1 MEKLLQEISRR
12 MAQADLKS
20 KADCEEF
27 KREILGKNGL
37 LQSAMDEFRALPGSE
52 KPKWGSELNRL
63 KSQATEMHQ
72 QALDQLATVVTL
84 PWDDI
89 TLPSI
94 PLPVGSLH
102 PLTQV
107 ENELTALFNRIGFR
121 VATGPEIE
129 DDWHN
134 FTALN
139 FPENHPARDMQ
150 DTFFMQGQADRL
162 LRTHTSGVQI
172 RTMLNQK
179 PPIRVI
185 APGRVYRCDNDATHS
200 PVFHQIEGLVIDT
213 DVSFAH
219 MKEVLYYF
227 VDQFFGKDF
236 EVRFRPSFFPF
247 TEPSAE
253 MDIGRK
259 KPDGE
264 IAWMEIL
271 GCGLVDPAVL
281 ENCNIDP
288 EVYSGY
294 AFGIGIDRLAMLK
307 YQIPD
312 IRLLYENDVRF
323 LRQF

>member
-1 MEKLLQEISRR
+1 METLLKEIAQRTQGAKLTT
-12 MAQADLKS
+12 
-20 KADCEEF
+20 KADCENF
-27 KREILGKNGL
+27 KRDVLGKNGL
-37 LQSAMDEFRALPGSE
+37 IQTAMDAFRDLPGSE

-63 KSQATEMHQ
+63 KTEANTLYQ
-72 QALDQLATVVTL
+72 TALDNLDSEVKL
-84 PWDDI
+84 PWTDI

-94 PLPVGSLH
+94 PLPKGSLH

-107 ENELTALFNRIGFR
+107 ESDLTALFNRIGFR

-150 DTFFMQGQADRL
+150 DTFFMKGNPDRL

-172 RTMLNQK
+172 RTMLSQQ
-179 PPIRVI
+179 PPIRVV

-200 PVFHQIEGLVIDT
+200 PVFHQIEGLVIDK
-213 DVSFAH
+213 DVSFAD

-227 VDQFFGKDF
+227 VDQFFGKEF

-253 MDIGRK
+253 MDIGRRK
-259 KPDGE
+259 ANGE

-271 GCGLVDPAVL
+271 GCGMVDPAVL

-288 EVYSGY
+288 EEYSGY
-294 AFGIGIDRLAMLK
+294 AFGIGIDRLAMLR

-323 LRQF
+323 SGQF

>member
-1 MEKLLQEISRR
+1 MEALLTQI
-12 MAQADLKS
+12 AQLIRSSNLKS
-20 KADCEEF
+20 KNDCEDF
-27 KREILGKNGL
+27 KRLVLGKNGL
-37 LQSAMDEFRALPGSE
+37 IQSAMNEFRALPGSE

-63 KSQATEMHQ
+63 KAEATDLYQ
-72 QALDQLATVVTL
+72 SAIDLLDSEVVL
-84 PWDDI
+84 PWSDI

-107 ENELTALFNRIGFR
+107 EHELTALFARIGFR
-121 VATGPEIE
+121 VAKGPEIE

-150 DTFFMQGQADRL
+150 DTFFMKGNPEFL

-172 RTMLNQK
+172 RTMLSQR
-179 PPIRVI
+179 PPIRIV

-200 PVFHQIEGLVIDT
+200 PVFHQIEGLVIDKNI
-213 DVSFAH
+213 SFAD

-227 VDQFFGKDF
+227 VKEFFGTDF
-236 EVRFRPSFFPF
+236 EVRFRPSYFPF

-253 MDIGRK
+253 MDIGRRISK
-259 KPDGE
+259 DE
-264 IAWMEIL
+264 ISWMEIL
-271 GCGLVDPAVL
+271 GCGMVDPAVL

-288 EVYSGY
+288 AEYSGY
-294 AFGIGIDRLAMLK
+294 AFGIGIDRLAMLR

-323 LRQF
+323 LSQF

>member
-1 MEKLLQEISRR
+1 METLLKEIAQRTQGAKLTT
-12 MAQADLKS
+12 
-20 KADCEEF
+20 KADCENF
-27 KREILGKNGL
+27 KRDVLGKNGL
-37 LQSAMDEFRALPGSE
+37 IQTAMDAFRDLPGSE

-63 KSQATEMHQ
+63 KTEANALYQA
-72 QALDQLATVVTL
+72 ALDNLDSEVKL
-84 PWDDI
+84 PWTDI

-94 PLPVGSLH
+94 PLPKGSLH

-107 ENELTALFNRIGFR
+107 ESDLTALFNRIGFR

-150 DTFFMQGQADRL
+150 DTFFMKGNPDRL

-172 RTMLNQK
+172 RTMLSQQ
-179 PPIRVI
+179 PPIRVV

-200 PVFHQIEGLVIDT
+200 PVFHQIEGLVIDK
-213 DVSFAH
+213 DVSFAD

-227 VDQFFGKDF
+227 VDQFFGKEF

-253 MDIGRK
+253 MDIGRRK
-259 KPDGE
+259 ANGE

-271 GCGLVDPAVL
+271 GCGMVDPAVL

-288 EVYSGY
+288 EEYSGY
-294 AFGIGIDRLAMLK
+294 AFGIGIDRLAMLR

-323 LRQF
+323 SGQF

>member
-1 MEKLLQEISRR
+1 METLLKEIAQRTQEAKLTT
-12 MAQADLKS
+12 
-20 KADCEEF
+20 KADCENF
-27 KREILGKNGL
+27 KRDVLGKNGL
-37 LQSAMDEFRALPGSE
+37 IQTAMDAFRDLPGSE

-63 KSQATEMHQ
+63 KTEANTLYQA
-72 QALDQLATVVTL
+72 ALDNLDSEVKL
-84 PWDDI
+84 PWTDI

-94 PLPVGSLH
+94 PLPKGSLH

-107 ENELTALFNRIGFR
+107 ESDLTALFNRIGFR

-150 DTFFMQGQADRL
+150 DTFFMKGNPDRL

-172 RTMLNQK
+172 RTMLSQQ
-179 PPIRVI
+179 PPIRVV

-200 PVFHQIEGLVIDT
+200 PVFHQIEGLVIDK
-213 DVSFAH
+213 DVSFAN

-227 VDQFFGKDF
+227 VDQFFGKEF

-253 MDIGRK
+253 MDIGRRK
-259 KPDGE
+259 ANGE

-271 GCGLVDPAVL
+271 GCGMVDPAVL
-281 ENCNIDP
+281 ENCYIDP
-288 EVYSGY
+288 EEYSGY
-294 AFGIGIDRLAMLK
+294 AFGIGIDRLAMLR

-323 LRQF
+323 LGQF

>member
-1 MEKLLQEISRR
+1 METLLKEIAQRIQEAKLTT
-12 MAQADLKS
+12 KN
-20 KADCEEF
+20 DCENF
-27 KREILGKNGL
+27 KRDVLGKNGL
-37 LQSAMDEFRALPGSE
+37 VQSAMDLFRELPGSE

-63 KSQATEMHQ
+63 KTEASSLHQA
-72 QALDQLATVVTL
+72 ALDGLDSEVKL
-84 PWDDI
+84 PWTDI
-89 TLPSI
+89 SLPSV
-94 PLPVGSLH
+94 PLPAGSLH

-107 ENELTALFNRIGFR
+107 ENDLTNLFNRIGFR

-150 DTFFMQGQADRL
+150 DTFFMKGNPDRL

-179 PPIRVI
+179 PPIRVV

-200 PVFHQIEGLVIDT
+200 PVFHQIEGLFIDK
-213 DVSFAH
+213 DVSFAD

-227 VDQFFGKDF
+227 VDQFFGKEF

-253 MDIGRK
+253 MDIGRRK
-259 KPDGE
+259 ANGE

-271 GCGLVDPAVL
+271 GCGMVDPAVL

-288 EVYSGY
+288 EEYSGY
-294 AFGIGIDRLAMLK
+294 AFGIGIDRLAMLR

-323 LRQF
+323 LSQF

>member
-1 MEKLLQEISRR
+1 METLLKEIAQCIQEAKLT
-12 MAQADLKS
+12 S
-20 KADCEEF
+20 KTDCENF
-27 KREILGKNGL
+27 KRDVLGKNGL
-37 LQSAMDEFRALPGSE
+37 IQAAMDAFRDLPGSE
-52 KPKWGSELNRL
+52 KPKWGSEINRL
-63 KSQATEMHQ
+63 KTEANTLYQA
-72 QALDQLATVVTL
+72 ALENLDSEVKL
-84 PWDDI
+84 PWIDI

-94 PLPVGSLH
+94 PLPKGSLH

-107 ENELTALFNRIGFR
+107 ENDLTALFNRIGFR

-150 DTFFMQGQADRL
+150 DTFFMKGNSDRL

-172 RTMLNQK
+172 RTMLSQE
-179 PPIRVI
+179 PPIRVV

-200 PVFHQIEGLVIDT
+200 PVFHQIEGLVIDK
-213 DVSFAH
+213 DVSFAD

-227 VDQFFGKDF
+227 VDQFFGKEF

-253 MDIGRK
+253 MDIGRRK
-259 KPDGE
+259 ANGE

-271 GCGLVDPAVL
+271 GCGMVDPAVL
-281 ENCNIDP
+281 ENCNLDP
-288 EVYSGY
+288 EEYSGY
-294 AFGIGIDRLAMLK
+294 AFGIGIDRLAMLR

-323 LRQF
+323 LGQF

>member
-1 MEKLLQEISRR
+1 METLLKEIAQRIQEAKLT
-12 MAQADLKS
+12 S
-20 KADCEEF
+20 KADCENF
-27 KREILGKNGL
+27 KRDVLGKSGL
-37 LQSAMDEFRALPGSE
+37 VQSAMDLFRELPGSE

-63 KSQATEMHQ
+63 KTEASSLHQA
-72 QALDQLATVVTL
+72 ALDGLDSEVKL
-84 PWDDI
+84 PWTDI
-89 TLPSI
+89 SLPSV
-94 PLPVGSLH
+94 PLPAGSLH

-107 ENELTALFNRIGFR
+107 ENDLTNLFNRIGFR

-150 DTFFMQGQADRL
+150 DTFFMKGNPDRL

-179 PPIRVI
+179 PPIRVV

-200 PVFHQIEGLVIDT
+200 PVFHQIEGLFIDK
-213 DVSFAH
+213 DVSFAD

-227 VDQFFGKDF
+227 VDQFFGKEF

-253 MDIGRK
+253 MDIGRRK
-259 KPDGE
+259 ANGE

-271 GCGLVDPAVL
+271 GCGMVDPAVL

-288 EVYSGY
+288 EEYSGY
-294 AFGIGIDRLAMLK
+294 AFGIGIDRLAMLR

-323 LRQF
+323 LSQF

>member
-1 MEKLLQEISRR
+1 METLLKEIAQRTQEAKLTT
-12 MAQADLKS
+12 
-20 KADCEEF
+20 KADCENF
-27 KREILGKNGL
+27 KRDVLGKNGL
-37 LQSAMDEFRALPGSE
+37 IQTAMDAFRDLPGSE

-63 KSQATEMHQ
+63 KTEANALYQA
-72 QALDQLATVVTL
+72 ALDNLDSEVKL
-84 PWDDI
+84 PWTDI

-94 PLPVGSLH
+94 PLPKGSLH

-107 ENELTALFNRIGFR
+107 ESDLTALFNRIGFR

-150 DTFFMQGQADRL
+150 DTFFMKGNPDRL

-172 RTMLNQK
+172 RTMLSQQ
-179 PPIRVI
+179 PPIRVV

-200 PVFHQIEGLVIDT
+200 PVFHQIEGLVIDK
-213 DVSFAH
+213 DVSFAD

-227 VDQFFGKDF
+227 VDQFFGKEF

-253 MDIGRK
+253 MDIGRRK
-259 KPDGE
+259 ANGE

-271 GCGLVDPAVL
+271 GCGMVDPAVL

-288 EVYSGY
+288 EEYSGY
-294 AFGIGIDRLAMLK
+294 AFGIGIDRLAMLR

-323 LRQF
+323 SGQF

>member
-1 MEKLLQEISRR
+1 METLLKEIAQCIQEAKLT
-12 MAQADLKS
+12 S
-20 KADCEEF
+20 KTDCENF
-27 KREILGKNGL
+27 KRDVLGKNGL
-37 LQSAMDEFRALPGSE
+37 IQAAMDAFRGLPGSE
-52 KPKWGSELNRL
+52 KPKWGSEINRL
-63 KSQATEMHQ
+63 KTEANALYQA
-72 QALDQLATVVTL
+72 ALDNLDSEVKL
-84 PWDDI
+84 PWTDI

-94 PLPVGSLH
+94 PLPKGSLH

-107 ENELTALFNRIGFR
+107 ENDLTALFNRIGFR

-150 DTFFMQGQADRL
+150 DTFFMKGNADRL

-172 RTMLNQK
+172 RTMLSQE
-179 PPIRVI
+179 PPIRVV

-200 PVFHQIEGLVIDT
+200 PVFHQIEGLVIDK
-213 DVSFAH
+213 DVSFAD

-227 VDQFFGKDF
+227 VDQFFGKEF

-253 MDIGRK
+253 MDIGRRK
-259 KPDGE
+259 ANGE

-271 GCGLVDPAVL
+271 GCGMVDPAVL
-281 ENCNIDP
+281 ENCNLDP
-288 EVYSGY
+288 EEYSGY
-294 AFGIGIDRLAMLK
+294 AFGIGIDRLAMLR

-323 LRQF
+323 LGQF

>member
-1 MEKLLQEISRR
+1 METLLKEIAQRTQEAKLTT
-12 MAQADLKS
+12 
-20 KADCEEF
+20 KADCENF
-27 KREILGKNGL
+27 KRDVLGKNGL
-37 LQSAMDEFRALPGSE
+37 IQTAMDAFRDLPGSE

-63 KSQATEMHQ
+63 KTEANALYQA
-72 QALDQLATVVTL
+72 ALDNLDSEVKL
-84 PWDDI
+84 PWTDI

-94 PLPVGSLH
+94 PLPKGSLH

-107 ENELTALFNRIGFR
+107 ESDLTALFNRIGFR

-150 DTFFMQGQADRL
+150 DTFFMKGNPDRL

-172 RTMLNQK
+172 RTMLSQQ
-179 PPIRVI
+179 PPIRVV

-200 PVFHQIEGLVIDT
+200 PVFHQIEGLVIDK
-213 DVSFAH
+213 DVSFAD

-227 VDQFFGKDF
+227 VDQFFGKEF

-253 MDIGRK
+253 MDIGRRK
-259 KPDGE
+259 ANGE

-271 GCGLVDPAVL
+271 GCGMVDPAVL

-288 EVYSGY
+288 EEYSGY
-294 AFGIGIDRLAMLK
+294 AFGIGIDRLAMLR

-323 LRQF
+323 LGQF

>member
-1 MEKLLQEISRR
+1 METLLKEIAQCIQEAKLT
-12 MAQADLKS
+12 S
-20 KADCEEF
+20 KTDCENF
-27 KREILGKNGL
+27 KRDVLGKNGL
-37 LQSAMDEFRALPGSE
+37 IQAAMDAFRGLPGSE
-52 KPKWGSELNRL
+52 KPKWGSEINRL
-63 KSQATEMHQ
+63 KTEANTLYQA
-72 QALDQLATVVTL
+72 ALDNLDSEVKL
-84 PWDDI
+84 PWTDI

-94 PLPVGSLH
+94 PLPKGSLH

-107 ENELTALFNRIGFR
+107 ENDLTALFNRIGFR

-150 DTFFMQGQADRL
+150 DTFFMKGNADRL

-172 RTMLNQK
+172 RTMLSQE
-179 PPIRVI
+179 PPIRVV

-200 PVFHQIEGLVIDT
+200 PVFHQIEGLVIDK
-213 DVSFAH
+213 DVSFAD

-227 VDQFFGKDF
+227 VDQFFGKEF

-253 MDIGRK
+253 MDIGRRK
-259 KPDGE
+259 ANGE

-271 GCGLVDPAVL
+271 GCGMVDPAVL
-281 ENCNIDP
+281 ENCNLDP
-288 EVYSGY
+288 EEYSGY
-294 AFGIGIDRLAMLK
+294 AFGIGIDRLAMLR

-323 LRQF
+323 LGQF

>member
-1 MEKLLQEISRR
+1 METLLKEIAQRTQEAKLTT
-12 MAQADLKS
+12 
-20 KADCEEF
+20 KADCENF
-27 KREILGKNGL
+27 KRDVLGKNGL
-37 LQSAMDEFRALPGSE
+37 IQTAMDAFRDLPGSE

-63 KSQATEMHQ
+63 KTEANTLYQA
-72 QALDQLATVVTL
+72 ALDNLDSEVKM
-84 PWDDI
+84 PWTDI

-94 PLPVGSLH
+94 PLPKGSLH

-107 ENELTALFNRIGFR
+107 ESDLTALFNRIGFR

-150 DTFFMQGQADRL
+150 DTFFMKGNPDRL

-172 RTMLNQK
+172 RTMLSQQ
-179 PPIRVI
+179 PPIRVV

-200 PVFHQIEGLVIDT
+200 PVFHQIEGLVIDK
-213 DVSFAH
+213 DVSFAN

-227 VDQFFGKDF
+227 VDQFFGKEF

-253 MDIGRK
+253 MDIGRRK
-259 KPDGE
+259 ANGE

-271 GCGLVDPAVL
+271 GCGMVDPAVL

-288 EVYSGY
+288 EEYSGY
-294 AFGIGIDRLAMLK
+294 AFGIGIDRLAMLR

-323 LRQF
+323 LGQF

>member
-1 MEKLLQEISRR
+1 METLLKEIARRIQEAKL
-12 MAQADLKS
+12 AS
-20 KADCEEF
+20 KADCENF
-27 KREILGKNGL
+27 KRDVLGKNGL
-37 LQSAMDEFRALPGSE
+37 VQSAMDLFRQLPGSE

-63 KSQATEMHQ
+63 KTEASALHQA
-72 QALDQLATVVTL
+72 ALDNLDSEVKL
-84 PWDDI
+84 PWTDI
-89 TLPSI
+89 SLPSV
-94 PLPVGSLH
+94 PLPRGSLH

-107 ENELTALFNRIGFR
+107 ENDLTNLFNRIGFR

-139 FPENHPARDMQ
+139 FPKNHPARDMQ
-150 DTFFMQGQADRL
+150 DTFFMKGNPDRL

-179 PPIRVI
+179 PPIRVV

-200 PVFHQIEGLVIDT
+200 PVFHQIEGLFIDK
-213 DVSFAH
+213 DVSFAD

-227 VDQFFGKDF
+227 VDQFFGKEF

-253 MDIGRK
+253 MDIGRRK
-259 KPDGE
+259 ANGE

-271 GCGLVDPAVL
+271 GCGMVDPAVL
-281 ENCNIDP
+281 ENCNINP
-288 EVYSGY
+288 EEYSGY
-294 AFGIGIDRLAMLK
+294 AFGIGIDRLAMLR

-323 LRQF
+323 LSQF

>member
-1 MEKLLQEISRR
+1 
-12 MAQADLKS
+12 
-20 KADCEEF
+20 
-27 KREILGKNGL
+27 
-37 LQSAMDEFRALPGSE
+37 
-52 KPKWGSELNRL
+52 
-63 KSQATEMHQ
+63 
-72 QALDQLATVVTL
+72 
-84 PWDDI
+84 
-89 TLPSI
+89 
-94 PLPVGSLH
+94 
-102 PLTQV
+102 
-107 ENELTALFNRIGFR
+107 
-121 VATGPEIE
+121 
-129 DDWHN
+129 
-134 FTALN
+134 
-139 FPENHPARDMQ
+139 
-150 DTFFMQGQADRL
+150 MQGQADRL

>member
-1 MEKLLQEISRR
+1 METLLKEIAQRIQEAKLT
-12 MAQADLKS
+12 S
-20 KADCEEF
+20 KADCENF
-27 KREILGKNGL
+27 KRDVLGKSGL
-37 LQSAMDEFRALPGSE
+37 VQSAMDLFRELPGSE

-63 KSQATEMHQ
+63 KTEARALHQA
-72 QALDQLATVVTL
+72 ALDGLDSEVKL
-84 PWDDI
+84 PWTDI
-89 TLPSI
+89 SLPSV
-94 PLPVGSLH
+94 PLPAGSLH

-107 ENELTALFNRIGFR
+107 ENDLTNLFNRIGFR

-150 DTFFMQGQADRL
+150 DTFFMKGNPDRL

-179 PPIRVI
+179 PPIRVV

-200 PVFHQIEGLVIDT
+200 PVFHQIEGLFIDK
-213 DVSFAH
+213 DVSFAD

-227 VDQFFGKDF
+227 VDQFFGKEF

-253 MDIGRK
+253 MDIGRRK
-259 KPDGE
+259 ANGE

-271 GCGLVDPAVL
+271 GCGMVDPAVL

-288 EVYSGY
+288 EEYSGY
-294 AFGIGIDRLAMLK
+294 AFGIGIDRLAMLR

-323 LRQF
+323 LSQF